1 LSNFHLDLWYCLVY
15 FGAQISIYLLL
26 TQILD
31 KKIVTLQHF
40 LTRLHQIVTQASTI
54 AAMHNTFV
62 YLSMS
67 STDYRSRLASP
78 QGSTSRPKIKLSG
91 EATPPVARKRNRLK
105 QNPAASVAFA
115 SGATT
120 LCTRPSLLALLLVR
134 SLTVAAQPSAP
145 RREMLEI
152 ANGRRCRQHEIDAT
166 DIIFMMVSSRIFF

>member
-120 LCTRPSLLALLLVR
+120 LCTRPSLLAPTTRAVTNR
-134 SLTVAAQPSAP
+134 RRPTTIRTEERDARDREWKEMSSA
-145 RREMLEI
+145 
-152 ANGRRCRQHEIDAT
+152 
-166 DIIFMMVSSRIFF
+166 